1 MFKWCGFF
9 KILLS
14 LFAIHD
20 RIHIFNQPISD
31 KPSKSWGIE
40 TEHTL
45 KSVVQL
51 VNIFNCL
58 AFNWTLKD
66 KGRVTYSDPKRDSP
80 RWKNIDLFIFIYSKS
95 ITYTNSLTCSCS
107 YTPLTGTNSW
117 YILLLWCSKY
127 SACVCIYKKQTIARI
142 KMSFIIKF
150 SK

>member
-1 MFKWCGFF
+1 MKEGLP
-9 KILLS
+9 IVTPNG
-14 LFAIHD
+14 IVHGE
-20 RIHIFNQPISD
+20 RI
-31 KPSKSWGIE
+31 
-40 TEHTL
+40 
-45 KSVVQL
+45 
-51 VNIFNCL
+51 
-58 AFNWTLKD
+58 
-66 KGRVTYSDPKRDSP
+66 
-80 RWKNIDLFIFIYSKS
+80 FIFIYSKS